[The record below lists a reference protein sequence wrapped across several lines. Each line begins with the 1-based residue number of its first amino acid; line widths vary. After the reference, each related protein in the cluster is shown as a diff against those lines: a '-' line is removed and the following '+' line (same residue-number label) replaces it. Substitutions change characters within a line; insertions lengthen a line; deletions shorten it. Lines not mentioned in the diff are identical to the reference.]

1 LPQPVVALRLSQTLP
16 KPLAPLGRAGRAEW
30 RRLRKIGSVW
40 LSPEADIRV
49 VQMLCEAVD
58 TREELRAELDQIPDY
73 SAMRSFRTLSAIR
86 SIEDQITK
94 WLSAL
99 GFTPTARAR
108 LGIAEVKAAPAMSSE
123 QMAARARELLRSV

>member
-1 LPQPVVALRLSQTLP
+1 
-16 KPLAPLGRAGRAEW
+16 
-30 RRLRKIGSVW
+30 
-40 LSPEADIRV
+40 
-49 VQMLCEAVD
+49 MLCGAVD

-99 GFTPTARAR
+99 GFTRPRGHGWGLPR
-108 LGIAEVKAAPAMSSE
+108 
-123 QMAARARELLRSV
+123 